1 MNKKASRR
9 VLGRGLSSL
18 IPTASV
24 DEAPSG
30 GQEIAQIDYAAIK
43 PNPFQPRREF
53 AVEELQALA
62 ESIDVQGLLQPVLV
76 RQKDGEGF
84 EIISGERRFRALGI
98 LGRDKVP
105 CVVKTKV
112 SDREMMELAL
122 VENIQR
128 EDLNEI
134 EKADAY
140 QQLILE
146 YHYTHDELSKQI
158 GKSRTAITNSLR
170 LLNLP
175 EAIKLM
181 VRKNVLSMGHARA
194 LLALE
199 DEARRLELAEKIVQE
214 DLSVRDIEKLAQL
227 APRKE
232 RKLKPGGA
240 GEVGKALDPDTAE
253 AVSRLQYKLGTPVVL
268 KAMSGERGKLEIEY
282 FSTADLVRLF
292 DILLPSN

>member
-9 VLGRGLSSL
+9 VLGRGLSAL
-18 IPTASV
+18 IPTVGV
-24 DEAPSG
+24 DEAESGG

-53 AVEELQALA
+53 VAEELQALA
-62 ESIDVQGLLQPVLV
+62 ESIKVQGLLQPILV
-76 RQKDGEGF
+76 RQKENNSF

-98 LGRDKVP
+98 LGKDKVP
-105 CVVKTKV
+105 CVIKIKV

-140 QQLILE
+140 QKLILE

-170 LLNLP
+170 LLNLA
-175 EAIKLM
+175 EEIQQM
-181 VRKNVLSMGHARA
+181 VRKNALSMGHARA

-199 DEARRLELAEKIVQE
+199 DEARRLELAKKIVE
-214 DLSVRDIEKLAQL
+214 EGLSVRDIEKLAYT

-232 RKLKPGGA
+232 RVPKASAGA
-240 GEVGKALDPDTAE
+240 EKTMDPDIAE
-253 AVSRLQYKLGTPVVL
+253 AVSRLQYKLGTPVAL
-268 KAMSGERGKLEIEY
+268 KSMVGERGRLEIEF
-282 FSTADLVRLF
+282 FSAADLTRLF
-292 DILLPSN
+292 DLLLSGK